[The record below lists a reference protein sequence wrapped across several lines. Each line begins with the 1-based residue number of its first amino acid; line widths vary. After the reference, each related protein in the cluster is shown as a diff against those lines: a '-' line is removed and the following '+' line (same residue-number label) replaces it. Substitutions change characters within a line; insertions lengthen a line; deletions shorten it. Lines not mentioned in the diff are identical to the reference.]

1 MLETRNLVNRLKVLT
16 QILLAIEQASGKRLD
31 ELFDY
36 ISGTSTGGMLALGVL
51 KGLTSSDIQ
60 RFYLKLKDEC
70 FQGKRPYS
78 EIPLES
84 NLRELFGESKLQDF
98 SHPRVIVTSVMAD
111 RKGF

>member
-1 MLETRNLVNRLKVLT
+1 
-16 QILLAIEQASGKRLD
+16 
-31 ELFDY
+31 
-36 ISGTSTGGMLALGVL
+36 MLALGVL

-111 RKGF
+111 RKDFFTAKQVLTFLMCEFILSFENLK